1 MEVGEVGMTAP
12 WLSLGKHAQRN
23 ARESACHLGAHQA
36 AVHGS
41 QLVEL
46 LSIER
51 IVEEIHLAIASDAQ
65 LDRTLAQA
73 RHALHHI
80 VDALQLA
87 AQCHLLLGY
96 EKVEMTV
103 VDLIDRQTCLY
114 LPLRDNIR
122 LQGEAGT
129 LLSASYE
136 GRLLISVKV
145 P

>member
-1 MEVGEVGMTAP
+1 MEVGEVGITAP
-12 WLSLGKHAQRN
+12 RLSLGKHAQRN

-65 LDRTLAQA
+65 FHRTLAQA

-87 AQCHLLLGY
+87 AQSHLLLGY
-96 EKVEMTV
+96 EKVEMPVADT
-103 VDLIDRQTCLY
+103 INRES
-114 LPLRDNIR
+114 R
-122 LQGEAGT
+122 LHISLGNNLCFQGETGAF
-129 LLSASYE
+129 L
-136 GRLLISVKV
+136 
-145 P
+145 